1 MSCSEL
7 CLCLFLFVL
16 VCCDGR
22 ERHHGQKSWDEITA
36 PKVRVKRLK
45 QQAEKMQKSGGITE
59 RQCSSSTMRGLRV
72 DSQGC
77 QCGIR
82 DSQESQDWT
91 VSLQLRHVC
100 STTCSIPHSLTNFS
114 CTRYT
119 RYQQICQLNSSMRT
133 DNQQFI
139 GWVPIQYFQARRT
152 APCYRS
158 QFRDKLLAHSSVRST
173 QRRFTTETL
182 RATHIETR
190 FHNQHSHTT
199 ATHRKGRR
207 QTQYAEPDTK
217 MGPHMLGLL

>member
-1 MSCSEL
+1 MMMMRRRR
-7 CLCLFLFVL
+7 
-16 VCCDGR
+16 R

-45 QQAEKMQKSGGITE
+45 QQAEKCKNREESPKGNAPHP
-59 RQCSSSTMRGLRV
+59 QCADCESTHK
-72 DSQGC
+72 GC

-173 QRRFTTETL
+173 QRRFTTVTL

-207 QTQYAEPDTK
+207 QTQYAEPDTE